1 MTTATYEK
9 LKTEIK
15 QELFKELSELVM
27 RGSKDSE
34 GEYQYSFV
42 KKIIRIAGKKDGCQ
56 KYDKR
61 NFLKTIS

>member
-9 LKTEIK
+9 LKMELK
-15 QELFKELSELVM
+15 QELFKELSGLVL

-34 GEYQYSFV
+34 GEYQPEFV
-42 KKIIRIAGKKDGCQ
+42 KKIIHIAGKKDIYE
-56 KYDKR
+56 KYDKK

>member
-9 LKTEIK
+9 LKMELK
-15 QELFKELSELVM
+15 QELFKELSGLVL

-34 GEYQYSFV
+34 GEYQRNFV

-56 KYDKR
+56 KYDRKS
-61 NFLKTIS
+61 FLKAIS